1 MISCVDGRC
10 TLDGSVTMANVEA
23 LLEDGTQRIQGERVT
38 VDLAGVTE
46 VDSAALSLLLEW
58 RRRAAAANRAID
70 YVNLPANLRSLAE
83 LYGVTGL
90 LGEAGGERRE
100 V

>member
-1 MISCVDGRC
+1 MISCSGDRC
-10 TLDGSVTMANVEA
+10 AVQGPVTMANVEA
-23 LLEDGTQRIQGERVT
+23 LLAEGSLRIEGPDVT

-46 VDSAALSLLLEW
+46 VDSAAVSLLLEW
-58 RRRAAAANRAID
+58 RRQAQRANRRIR

-90 LGEAGGERRE
+90 LGET
-100 V
+100 